1 MSKATWESI
10 TKPWELLTTLWE
22 LFDFFVE
29 VFGVGGKTRRQ
40 YKNIYGDL
48 DREKKK
54 KIVKLICMV
63 KGQKIEEEKIVDDFE
78 ISVNDIELVLERAKR
93 VRPQLFVENISE

>member
-1 MSKATWESI
+1 MAKATWENI
-10 TKPWELLTTLWE
+10 NKTPWELLTVLWE
-22 LFDFFVE
+22 LFDFFVG
-29 VFGVGGKTRRQ
+29 VFGGGKRRKD

-78 ISVNDIELVLERAKR
+78 ISVDDIELVLERAKR